1 MGALGCSS
9 LAPGDIW
16 LRGAELCLLTAPLL
30 LPAGPFA
37 ATFTSP
43 SEAEAAVGPSFF
55 SFLPLL
61 SRILSPSCFACAS
74 SLALPSGVRIR
85 SLPSS

>member
-9 LAPGDIW
+9 LAPGAIW
-16 LRGAELCLLTAPLL
+16 LRGAELCPLAAPLL
-30 LPAGPFA
+30 LPAGPLA
-37 ATFTSP
+37 AAFMSP

-61 SRILSPSCFACAS
+61 GHILSPSCFARAS
-74 SLALPSGVRIR
+74 SLALPSGVRIL

>member
-9 LAPGDIW
+9 LAPGAIW
-16 LRGAELCLLTAPLL
+16 LRGAELCPLAAPLL
-30 LPAGPFA
+30 LPAEPLA
-37 ATFTSP
+37 AAFTSP
-43 SEAEAAVGPSFF
+43 SEAEDPVEPSFF

-61 SRILSPSCFACAS
+61 GRILSPSCFARAS
-74 SLALPSGVRIR
+74 SLALPSGVRIL